1 MSPRFAWPTFK
12 DQWDCR
18 IETVLFDGQDAP
30 DVIDADRLIING
42 HHRDWQDAHISL
54 SAVTTEVTPDGLTDL
69 SAHVMVTCGAT
80 QLRLSFPMV
89 SKGVGQFHATF
100 SIPRSAVAAKASMF
114 VEIVSNQGGR
124 HRVVGSGIQWTL
136 LIDGSEAP
144 PRAGAA
150 PLRTAWV
157 DFTGPEA
164 PLEARRNPLA
174 YCYIDVNHNPPA
186 LYLNSAVDGFQSL
199 ILADNAKL
207 ERRRQRD
214 LLGAMIA
221 RQVANSLVRAAV
233 MDVTPGEFGCRP
245 SGPTARVLQDM
256 CKALAAEL
264 PQTETEDDFY
274 DLVGSLSGDAAASAA
289 FWADVDLAL
298 DKITSVSD
306 TVAVICREVK
316 HA

>member
-1 MSPRFAWPTFK
+1 MSPRFAWPTFR
-12 DQWDCR
+12 DQWDCHV
-18 IETVLFDGQDAP
+18 ETALLDGHDVP
-30 DVIDADRLIING
+30 DVIDADNLIIDG
-42 HHRDWQDAHISL
+42 HQRDWQEAQISL
-54 SAVTTEVTPDGLTDL
+54 SAISTEVTPEGLTDL

-80 QLRLSFPMV
+80 HLRLPFPMV
-89 SKGVGQFHATF
+89 SRGDGQFHATF
-100 SIPRSAVAAKASMF
+100 SIPRSSVAAKAAIF
-114 VEIVSNQGGR
+114 VEIVSNRGGR
-124 HRVVGSGIQWTL
+124 QRVVGSSIEWTL
-136 LIDGSEAP
+136 LIDGSQAP
-144 PRAGAA
+144 PRVGAA

-157 DFTGPEA
+157 DFTGPDA

-174 YCYIDVNHNPPA
+174 YCYIDVNDTPPA

-233 MDVTPGEFGCRP
+233 VDVTPGEFGCRAT
-245 SGPTARVLQDM
+245 GPTTRVLQDV
-256 CKALAAEL
+256 CKALTAEL

-298 DKITSVSD
+298 DKLTSVSD